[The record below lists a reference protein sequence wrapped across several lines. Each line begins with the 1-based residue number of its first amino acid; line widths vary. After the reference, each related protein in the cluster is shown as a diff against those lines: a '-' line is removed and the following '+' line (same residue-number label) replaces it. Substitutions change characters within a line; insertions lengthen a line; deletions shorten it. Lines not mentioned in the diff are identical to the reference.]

1 MTGVV
6 LALAGLACGD
16 GGPGMG
22 AAREAVA
29 VELASGEWE
38 VEFAYPLFPLERD
51 AEVRGGKFRFRPT
64 GVGVPFTV
72 VTDCFGK
79 TKVTWARVPLHT
91 IYKRDG
97 NRLILAVAMLAGM
110 WPTGFTP
117 DRKTAVLVLR
127 PAAPQKP

>member
-1 MTGVV
+1 
-6 LALAGLACGD
+6 
-16 GGPGMG
+16 
-22 AAREAVA
+22 
-29 VELASGEWE
+29 
-38 VEFAYPLFPLERD
+38 
-51 AEVRGGKFRFRPT
+51 
-64 GVGVPFTV
+64 VGVPFTV